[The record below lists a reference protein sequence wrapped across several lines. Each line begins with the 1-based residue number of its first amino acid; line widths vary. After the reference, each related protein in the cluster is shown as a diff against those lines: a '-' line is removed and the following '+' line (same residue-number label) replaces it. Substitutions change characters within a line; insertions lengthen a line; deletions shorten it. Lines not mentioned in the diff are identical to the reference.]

1 VCVSW
6 LGARRAVADVVHR
19 AGGGHR
25 DRASTRRYADVARR
39 GGRWCAR
46 RDARKA
52 LFKLVDGPL
61 SYYFCNDEHAIRWCD
76 YRHSSVAVNKLLNTP
91 PSEREAT
98 LRGVDV
104 DVWVAAQ
111 LNLNEL

>member
-1 VCVSW
+1 M
-6 LGARRAVADVVHR
+6 GAFIPKHLRH
-19 AGGGHR
+19 
-25 DRASTRRYADVARR
+25 TRPALRSYC
-39 GGRWCAR
+39 RWCAR